1 MTLYAIARK
10 IVDIMG
16 VLKENVGKFVVLG
29 KSTYNV
35 QFCQAFISE
44 LII

>member
-16 VLKENVGKFVVLG
+16 VLKENVGKFVVLQ
-29 KSTYNV
+29 KSTYDV
-35 QFCQAFISE
+35 QICEVFFSE
-44 LII
+44 LTI